1 MVPQTNKRSSKP
13 TVRVRSSDPTVQR
26 RGRAQVEESSRSMQS
41 RFEAVRRASEGGH
54 HFASA
59 SAGGRQGARSASKSR
74 KEPTI
79 SQRPSITFRDTCKL
93 LHNDDNNMPGLI
105 CITLYFAHARGP
117 GGSRAWA
124 DERGPAGA
132 HGAFQRVS
140 RDIRGSRTRAVPS
153 NMSTGRWRE
162 ISMMRLAEFA
172 WCTVVRRGG
181 FRARTPRGSIG
192 TGPDGLCAR
201 ASSSYTLVVDVRAY
215 RQGERRWKGVGLWFG
230 WGPIS

>member
-93 LHNDDNNMPGLI
+93 LHNDNNMPGLI
-105 CITLYFAHARGP
+105 CITPSSSL
-117 GGSRAWA
+117 
-124 DERGPAGA
+124 
-132 HGAFQRVS
+132 
-140 RDIRGSRTRAVPS
+140 TRAVP
-153 NMSTGRWRE
+153 
-162 ISMMRLAEFA
+162 
-172 WCTVVRRGG
+172 GG
-181 FRARTPRGSIG
+181 RARGRTNEDLQAHTARTNGSAG
-192 TGPDGLCAR
+192 TYEA
-201 ASSSYTLVVDVRAY
+201 
-215 RQGERRWKGVGLWFG
+215 VGREPCH
-230 WGPIS
+230 PI